1 MNVRSFLRSRT
12 AVVAATAATAFAL
25 GAGGVASAADDATTA
40 ASSLVLGLIPVENNP
55 GQPSS
60 VTLEC
65 DPVGGTHPTPK
76 EACAALTEVGGDFAK
91 LPNVSGVPACPTTYA
106 PVEAVAEGTWNGT
119 PVSYKE
125 IFTNTCFAA
134 IGTNNVFKF

>member
-1 MNVRSFLRSRT
+1 MNARSFLRSRT
-12 AVVAATAATAFAL
+12 AVVVATAATAFAL
-25 GAGGVASAADDATTA
+25 GAGGVAMAAGDATTA
-40 ASSLVLGLIPVENNP
+40 GSSLVLGLIPLDDNP
-55 GQPSS
+55 GQPAS

-76 EACAALTEVGGDFAK
+76 EACAALAEVGGDFAK
-91 LPNVSGVPACPTTYA
+91 LPNAPGLPACPTTYA

-125 IFTNTCFAA
+125 TFTNACFAA
-134 IGTNNVFKF
+134 IGTDNVFKF